1 MKMINNLT
9 NQHEAK
15 QEVPWAVAD
24 TPAVFTK
31 KMVQAIVGLEIEVS
45 SMLGKWKVSQNQS
58 KNNKLGVIA
67 GLFQETDSDAHTMA
81 DFVKALTVDPL

>member
-24 TPAVFTK
+24 APAVFK
-31 KMVQAIVGLEIEVS
+31 KNG
-45 SMLGKWKVSQNQS
+45 
-58 KNNKLGVIA
+58 A
-67 GLFQETDSDAHTMA
+67 GYCGSRNRGFINAG
-81 DFVKALTVDPL
+81 

>member
-24 TPAVFTK
+24 APAVFTK

-67 GLFQETDSDAHTMA
+67 GLF
-81 DFVKALTVDPL
+81 

>member
-67 GLFQETDSDAHTMA
+67 GLF
-81 DFVKALTVDPL
+81 

>member
-1 MKMINNLT
+1 MKMINYLT

-15 QEVPWAVAD
+15 QEVPWAVVDA
-24 TPAVFTK
+24 PAVFTK

-67 GLFQETDSDAHTMA
+67 GLF
-81 DFVKALTVDPL
+81 

>member
-31 KMVQAIVGLEIEVS
+31 KMVQGYCGSRNRGFI
-45 SMLGKWKVSQNQS
+45 N
-58 KNNKLGVIA
+58 A
-67 GLFQETDSDAHTMA
+67 G
-81 DFVKALTVDPL
+81 